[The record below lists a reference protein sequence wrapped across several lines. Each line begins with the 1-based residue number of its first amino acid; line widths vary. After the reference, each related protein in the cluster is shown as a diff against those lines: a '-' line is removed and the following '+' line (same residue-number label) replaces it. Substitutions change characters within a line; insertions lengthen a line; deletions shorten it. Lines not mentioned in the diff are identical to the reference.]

1 MQKKLLGLAVAG
13 ALAAPGLALAQ
24 VEVYGFVNMSVGQ
37 VKYSEPTQHVYGA
50 GASTVGVGSVSKWDV
65 QSHASNYGI
74 RGRESLGG
82 GLTAWFQIEQNAPI
96 ERSNNVAITPASRN
110 SAVGIQGGFGNVF
123 IGQWTTPWADLDAL
137 WGVGTVGGLGP
148 ITSIIGRRE
157 TTGAAPNPNCANGH
171 NSPTPGT
178 CDAVEAG
185 GGVGHAFWRRV
196 SQAAFYQSPVFGGL
210 QVKLAYQTN
219 EGKAN
224 TTNGGTISADPS
236 MWSASVQWAGMG
248 GRARVGAAFDSHKQ
262 FTSSAGT
269 DDGFRV
275 TGGWNFGF
283 MDIGLAYEQMNY
295 KTHQGDC
302 EAEQMGIGVSIPIGQ
317 GFIRGSYA
325 IAKDI
330 KGAYGAGVVPA
341 GGFGAANCTLIAGQT
356 PSATLDTA
364 DNGAKTWNLGYEY
377 RFSKRTTVGVG
388 YAVIDNDQASVLT
401 WTGLPPTQTGGGAG
415 IAGQSVANTPL
426 PGSDPSM
433 FFVNMVHRF

>member
-24 VEVYGFVNMSVGQ
+24 VEVYGFVNASIGQ
-37 VKYSEPTQHVYGA
+37 VKYSAPTQSAALLAVA
-50 GASTVGVGSVSKWDV
+50 PSGVGSVSKWDV

-74 RGRESLGG
+74 RGRENLGG

-110 SAVGIQGGFGNVF
+110 TAVGIQGAFGNVF

-137 WGVGTVGGLGP
+137 WGIGTVGGLGP

-157 TTGAAPNPNCANGH
+157 TTGTAPNPNCVNGH
-171 NSPTPGT
+171 TSPAVGV

-185 GGVGHAFWRRV
+185 GGVGHAFWRRT
-196 SQAAFYQSPVFGGL
+196 SQSIFYQSPVFGGV
-210 QVKLAYQTN
+210 QVKLSYQTN
-219 EGKAN
+219 EGKS
-224 TTNGGTISADPS
+224 TVGEGGVVRADPQ
-236 MWSASVQWAGMG
+236 MYSASIQWAGMG
-248 GRARVGAAFDSHKQ
+248 GRLRVGAAFDSHKD
-262 FTSSAGT
+262 FTSGGNT
-269 DDGFRV
+269 DDGFRI

-283 MDIGLAYEQMNY
+283 MDIGLAYEQMTY
-295 KTHQGDC
+295 KTHGGDC
-302 EAEQMGIGVSIPIGQ
+302 EAEQYGIGIAIPVGQ

-330 KGAYGAGVVPA
+330 EGTYGGTAVVPA
-341 GGFGAANCTLIAGQT
+341 GSFGATNCGAAASATIT
-356 PSATLDTA
+356 PS

-377 RFSKRTTVGVG
+377 RFSKRTSVGFG
-388 YAVIDNDQASVLT
+388 YAIIENDQGAVFT
-401 WTGLPPTQTGGGAG
+401 WTGLPPTQGGGAG
-415 IAGQSVANTPL
+415 PVGSVANTPL